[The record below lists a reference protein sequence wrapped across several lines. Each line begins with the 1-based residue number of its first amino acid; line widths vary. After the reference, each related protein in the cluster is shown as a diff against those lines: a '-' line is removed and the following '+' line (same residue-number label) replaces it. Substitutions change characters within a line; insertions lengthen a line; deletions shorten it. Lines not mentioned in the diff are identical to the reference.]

1 MHVRDPP
8 GRLVRQVPVQLYLFD
23 LLHHEG
29 QSLLPVP
36 HTGRRARL
44 AELGLDADPVRT
56 TPWYPGGAADVLAA
70 SLANA
75 LERVVGKLTCH
86 PGRI

>member
-44 AELGLDADPVRT
+44 A
-56 TPWYPGGAADVLAA
+56 DVLAA